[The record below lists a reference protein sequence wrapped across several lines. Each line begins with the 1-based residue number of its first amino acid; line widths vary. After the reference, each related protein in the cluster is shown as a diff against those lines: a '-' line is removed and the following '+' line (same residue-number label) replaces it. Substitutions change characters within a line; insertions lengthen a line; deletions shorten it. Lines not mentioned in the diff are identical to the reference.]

1 MMIFLDTNI
10 LVYATVNQDAAKQ
23 KISEN
28 IVSENIGGNLV
39 ISPLILSEYVYVMA
53 KLGIDE
59 SYVRKSVDLFRKCVY
74 SNIDVE
80 LVYSSFLLGQKIK
93 MNKNINDLMHLK
105 YAEKYAKVIYTFDDN
120 FKKLAKHSSIDI
132 KILK

>member
-1 MMIFLDTNI
+1 MIFLDTNI

>member
-1 MMIFLDTNI
+1 
-10 LVYATVNQDAAKQ
+10 
-23 KISEN
+23 
-28 IVSENIGGNLV
+28 
-39 ISPLILSEYVYVMA
+39 
-53 KLGIDE
+53 
-59 SYVRKSVDLFRKCVY
+59 
-74 SNIDVE
+74 
-80 LVYSSFLLGQKIK
+80 